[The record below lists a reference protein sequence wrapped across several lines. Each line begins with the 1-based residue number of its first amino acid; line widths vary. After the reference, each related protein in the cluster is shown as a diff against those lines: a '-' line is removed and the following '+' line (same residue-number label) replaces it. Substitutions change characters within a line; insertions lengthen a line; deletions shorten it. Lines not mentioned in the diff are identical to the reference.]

1 MHLMSKNGNESPCDR
16 HHPDTEVRLLSI
28 AATQSISMS
37 KCPGHAGT
45 LMKILAG
52 GFGPKKRA

>member
-1 MHLMSKNGNESPCDR
+1 MHLTSKRWNELTCDR

-52 GFGPKKRA
+52 GFGPTKRA

>member
-1 MHLMSKNGNESPCDR
+1 MSKSGNESPCDR